1 MKSYEQTALAILLGR
16 ETKTEENVEEFLLED
31 TEQID
36 ELKKS
41 TLGSYV
47 KKAQLDK
54 SFYAADMGR
63 MGSSGDTSSPSYNK
77 VKRYHKNRG
86 VGINRAVDRL
96 TKEEIV
102 RAGIRSKLA
111 REEVEDQVDEML
123 YPKSYGGEDDD
134 FPEKSKRSKTV
145 THPMA
150 VHVKPVSGKKVQGL
164 PAYQV
169 SKVGSQVKRIKVG
182 EHLND
187 THLDDL
193 ADIGHKIRM
202 KEDVDYT
209 VISHNSFEVFLPE
222 SLTYNDYLN
231 AAKLFEDSE
240 VVKIADECFQEQDE
254 SIVVASESIETLREE
269 IQSFIDEGHEVSLP
283 KYTGETDN
291 PGVEFIVTDRK
302 SGTVTKY
309 VHHGIVKRS

>member
-1 MKSYEQTALAILLGR
+1 MKSYEKAALDILFGKR
-16 ETKTEENVEEFLLED
+16 VEED
-31 TEQID
+31 VEQIVEYGAGRADPKKTDRD
-36 ELKKS
+36 EAEKQMADFLARGGKIQQGKPPKEKRS
-41 TLGSYV
+41 GRMIARGSLSA
-47 KKAQLDK
+47 KERRINPQGGK
-54 SFYAADMGR
+54 SFVR
-63 MGSSGDTSSPSYNK
+63 S
-77 VKRYHKNRG
+77 
-86 VGINRAVDRL
+86 
-96 TKEEIV
+96 EETD
-102 RAGIRSKLA
+102 L
-111 REEVEDQVDEML
+111 EEAM
-123 YPKSYGGEDDD
+123 
-134 FPEKSKRSKTV
+134 

-150 VHVKPVSGKKVQGL
+150 VHVKEVPGKRVGGL

-169 SKVGSQVKRIKVG
+169 HKVGSQVKRIKVG

-193 ADIGHKIRM
+193 ADMGHKIRM

-209 VISHNSFEVFLPE
+209 IIAHNSFEVYLPE
-222 SLTYNDYLN
+222 QLTYNDYLN

-269 IQSFIDEGHEVSLP
+269 IQSFVDEGHEVSLP

-291 PGVEFIVTDRK
+291 PGVEFIVTDK
-302 SGTVTKY
+302 ESGVVTKY

>member
-1 MKSYEQTALAILLGR
+1 MKSYI
-16 ETKTEENVEEFLLED
+16 EE
-31 TEQID
+31 
-36 ELKKS
+36 
-41 TLGSYV
+41 
-47 KKAQLDK
+47 A
-54 SFYAADMGR
+54 M
-63 MGSSGDTSSPSYNK
+63 
-77 VKRYHKNRG
+77 
-86 VGINRAVDRL
+86 
-96 TKEEIV
+96 
-102 RAGIRSKLA
+102 
-111 REEVEDQVDEML
+111 
-123 YPKSYGGEDDD
+123 
-134 FPEKSKRSKTV
+134 

-150 VHVKPVSGKKVQGL
+150 VHVREVPGKKVQGL

-169 SKVGSQVKRIKVG
+169 HKVGSQVKKIKVG

-193 ADIGHKIRM
+193 ADMGHKIRM

-209 VISHNSFEVFLPE
+209 VISHNSFEVYLPE
-222 SLTYNDYLN
+222 SLTYSDYLN

-291 PGVEFIVTDRK
+291 PGVEFIVTDK
-302 SGTVTKY
+302 ESGVVTKY